1 MGDNVQEKYNQ
12 VRAFL
17 LLSKGG
23 APLIIR
29 DLTSVFQIMTITLQ
43 KLETPLR
50 NSEAVLDRIAAL
62 LEVNLPQKKKPPA
75 TAAQAQQIMIR
86 LTQVRRA

>member
-1 MGDNVQEKYNQ
+1 MN
-12 VRAFL
+12 
-17 LLSKGG
+17 LS
-23 APLIIR
+23 I
-29 DLTSVFQIMTITLQ
+29 SYFQIMTITLQ

-86 LTQVRRA
+86 LTQVRRWASPIPPSSSSSIRSNA

>member
-1 MGDNVQEKYNQ
+1 
-12 VRAFL
+12 
-17 LLSKGG
+17 
-23 APLIIR
+23 
-29 DLTSVFQIMTITLQ
+29 MTITLQ